1 LAGSGDT
8 VVTEKVE
15 WLPPLVL
22 FEDYGGNWDQYLDV
36 LFKFF
41 KEAFIDSSPTL
52 EGMKVVLKRHP
63 VEKGKEATFWH
74 LISEGKSEKDRL
86 PDLRRCER
94 IRWPRPII
102 EHYDQPAIKFW
113 VNERKGEK
121 RICLWIEGEE
131 YLVVLAKRRGYVI
144 LWTAYLVTGTRR
156 KMKLEKE
163 YQTYKKLMPPFGD
176 GIVTPSTHGR

>member
-1 LAGSGDT
+1 
-8 VVTEKVE
+8 
-15 WLPPLVL
+15 
-22 FEDYGGNWDQYLDV
+22 
-36 LFKFF
+36 
-41 KEAFIDSSPTL
+41 
-52 EGMKVVLKRHP
+52 MKVVLKRHP

>member
-1 LAGSGDT
+1 
-8 VVTEKVE
+8 
-15 WLPPLVL
+15 
-22 FEDYGGNWDQYLDV
+22 
-36 LFKFF
+36 
-41 KEAFIDSSPTL
+41 
-52 EGMKVVLKRHP
+52 MKVVLKRHP

-121 RICLWIEGEE
+121 RLCLWIEGEE

>member
-1 LAGSGDT
+1 
-8 VVTEKVE
+8 VTEKVE

-22 FEDYGGNWDQYLDV
+22 FEDYGGGWDRYLDV
-36 LFKFF
+36 LYKFF

-121 RICLWIEGEE
+121 RICLWFEEEE
-131 YLVVLAKRRGYVI
+131 YLVVLAKRHGYVI
-144 LWTAYLVTGTRR
+144 LWTAYLVTKTHT
-156 KMKLEKE
+156 KMKLKKE
-163 YQTYKKLMPPFGD
+163 YEACKKLKPPF
-176 GIVTPSTHGR
+176 